1 MHKVIVSARN
11 VDLIILEHSNTVQC
25 QNRRRS
31 VSKCVNSQKI
41 GFPLFVVM
49 KTSNVVKAYMPN
61 ISSEQNNNL
70 ENHDLKA
77 IFVSPS
83 CTPNTHFPKASLVLR
98 NLKRLNGLEYEI
110 RLPSY

>member
-1 MHKVIVSARN
+1 MHKVISARN
-11 VDLIILEHSNTVQC
+11 VNLIVLEHSNTAQA

-31 VSKCVNSQKI
+31 VSKHVNSQKI

-61 ISSEQNNNL
+61 ISNEQNNNL
-70 ENHDLKA
+70 ENYDLKA

-83 CTPNTHFPKASLVLR
+83 RTPDIFR
-98 NLKRLNGLEYEI
+98 R
-110 RLPSY
+110 